1 MDITEAIEYI
11 NQTAWQ
17 GSRLGLERM
26 EILLGLIWNPER
38 KLKYIHIAGT
48 NGKGSTAAML
58 ASVLTEAG
66 YKTGLYTSPYIQC
79 FNERIQINGIN
90 IPDDKIIEAVEHIR
104 GFVDQMEDKPTEF
117 ELITVIAFLY
127 FYQCQ
132 CDIVVLEVGMGGRL
146 DSTNIIPVP
155 EVAVITAIDLDH
167 TRELGNTVEKIAGEK
182 AGIIKNGCDV
192 VLYQQRQSVFE
203 VIESVCSDKSARL
216 HPVDFNYIE
225 IICSDLN
232 GQCLNFEDFH
242 DIKISLL
249 GEYQQ
254 KNTAVA
260 LKTLEILI
268 KKGWNFTVRGI
279 KEGMKKAK
287 WPGRFEVLTRKPYFI
302 VDGAHN
308 PNGVRAMADN
318 INAYF
323 KDRKIIFLVGVL
335 KDKDYEAM
343 MRLIMP
349 YGSKFIV
356 VQPENS
362 RALSQGELADYLRNN
377 SNADV
382 SEADNVE
389 TGIKTALNLARE
401 DEVIIAFGSL
411 YMVGSIRNFFLQD

>member
-1 MDITEAIEYI
+1 M
-11 NQTAWQ
+11 
-17 GSRLGLERM
+17 
-26 EILLGLIWNPER
+26 
-38 KLKYIHIAGT
+38 
-48 NGKGSTAAML
+48 
-58 ASVLTEAG
+58 
-66 YKTGLYTSPYIQC
+66 
-79 FNERIQINGIN
+79 
-90 IPDDKIIEAVEHIR
+90 
-104 GFVDQMEDKPTEF
+104 
-117 ELITVIAFLY
+117 
-127 FYQCQ
+127 
-132 CDIVVLEVGMGGRL
+132 
-146 DSTNIIPVP
+146 
-155 EVAVITAIDLDH
+155 
-167 TRELGNTVEKIAGEK
+167 
-182 AGIIKNGCDV
+182 
-192 VLYQQRQSVFE
+192 
-203 VIESVCSDKSARL
+203 
-216 HPVDFNYIE
+216 DFNYIE

>member
-254 KNTAVA
+254 KKHSSCTED
-260 LKTLEILI
+260 T
-268 KKGWNFTVRGI
+268 G
-279 KEGMKKAK
+279 
-287 WPGRFEVLTRKPYFI
+287 
-302 VDGAHN
+302 
-308 PNGVRAMADN
+308 N
-318 INAYF
+318 I
-323 KDRKIIFLVGVL
+323 D
-335 KDKDYEAM
+335 
-343 MRLIMP
+343 
-349 YGSKFIV
+349 
-356 VQPENS
+356 
-362 RALSQGELADYLRNN
+362 
-377 SNADV
+377 
-382 SEADNVE
+382 
-389 TGIKTALNLARE
+389 
-401 DEVIIAFGSL
+401 
-411 YMVGSIRNFFLQD
+411 